1 LKKIILITIVLIHIS
16 LSITSYFLFK
26 KYEFIQPLLQIFIY
40 NLVCCISF
48 IFFIIIYTNFIKIE
62 RLIMAYV
69 LAIIIVITI
78 TGKNLPNYTYTEAAS
93 IIEKENNEQVIEA
106 SKRDVKAQLGHYY
119 IYTNDKIYLFNT
131 ETGDYASKLRDRN

>member
-1 LKKIILITIVLIHIS
+1 
-16 LSITSYFLFK
+16 
-26 KYEFIQPLLQIFIY
+26 
-40 NLVCCISF
+40 
-48 IFFIIIYTNFIKIE
+48 
-62 RLIMAYV
+62 MAYV